1 MVIAKVIGGLGNQM
15 FQYAAGRALALANGC
30 QLKLDTSG
38 FNSYGLH
45 NGYELARFDIK
56 AEIASVE
63 DVARFVGPCPRI
75 AKLVRQI
82 TGLGKKSYYLERSF
96 SFDAGFLGN
105 APPVYLDGYWQSCKY
120 FELCASQIRE
130 ELTFSGPLV
139 GRNFELAEQMAQ
151 VNSVSIHI
159 RRGDYVAN
167 SATSKVLGFVGVEY
181 YREAMRRICN
191 EVNAPWFFVFSDDL
205 AWAKS
210 NLGLVENVTFVDHNR
225 GAFSC
230 DDMRMMSLCRH
241 HIIAN
246 SSFSWWAAW
255 LNSDPGKIVI
265 APRRW
270 FSRVSMDARDLL
282 PDGWIKL

>member
-130 ELTFSGPLV
+130 EFTFSGPLV

-282 PDGWIKL
+282 PGGWIKL